1 VAFKR
6 LVLFSAFIVMCN
18 TIGLAQLINADLWKL
33 RKEWGFWQF
42 ERANTARFSFYMG
55 RVDKRAI
62 LLMNLARQ
70 DGSKFSSLVMKPYF
84 DKHPRWDEYYTTLSR
99 KDAPML
105 MPSFRLWL
113 SALIH
118 TIPSGLIGYEGHQA
132 MDFRM
137 ALFGNLSSPSGENC
151 SYGHYRAMLVVSQL
165 LNSSGHRRNILNDEY
180 SRVAVAHFIHIR
192 HGWNSVT
199 TFRGPKFFDMTF
211 RNHNQL
217 KHVQVNTSLAT
228 NFNRAVFD
236 VGLGLRHFNEVS
248 AARWSLGTEMIFN
261 QGSFNLVPKLHAA
274 SEFYYVALGANL
286 LVARQS
292 STSLNLIIRPE
303 ISFRFPYSVIR
314 KGRSKYYEYMDIK
327 DSKSSIGISYGYNIG
342 VLDRS
347 IGPYQ
352 PHVLAFTYSK
362 NFGFWKN
369 KHR

>member
-1 VAFKR
+1 MALIR
-6 LVLFSAFIVMCN
+6 LSLLCALMVVYQSTVR
-18 TIGLAQLINADLWKL
+18 AQLINADLWKL

-42 ERANTARFSFYMG
+42 ERANTARFSVYMG

-70 DGSKFSSLVMKPYF
+70 DGAKFTSLVMKPYF

-132 MDFRM
+132 MGLRM
-137 ALFGNLSSPSGENC
+137 ALFGNLSAPSGENC

-180 SRVAVAHFIHIR
+180 SRVAVAHFIHVR
-192 HGWNSVT
+192 NGWNSVT
-199 TFRGPKFFDMTF
+199 TFGGPKFFDLTF

-217 KHVQVNTSLAT
+217 KHVQVNASLAT
-228 NFNRAVFD
+228 NFNRAVLD
-236 VGLGLRHFNEVS
+236 LGVGLRHFNEVS
-248 AARWSLGTEMIFN
+248 AARWSLGSEVVFN
-261 QGSFNLVPKLHAA
+261 QGALNFVPKLHAA

-286 LVARQS
+286 LVAQQP
-292 STSLNLIIRPE
+292 TGAPNLIVRPE
-303 ISFRFPYSVIR
+303 VSFRFPYSVIR
-314 KGRSKYYEYMDIK
+314 KGRGKYYEYMDIER
-327 DSKSSIGISYGYNIG
+327 STSSIGISYGYNIG

-352 PHVLAFTYSK
+352 PHMLSFTYSK

-369 KHR
+369 KNR